1 MQDLIERF
9 RTWASDQ
16 ADVRSA
22 LIVGSLARADE
33 PPDDMADL
41 DLVVIVKDPFIYLSD
56 TAWLRHFGEP
66 CVTFVE
72 STAVGLNPASA
83 RSFGNRVI
91 MFFLRRVRLLPGVGL
106 LAFQPDIR
114 LPSPSQPRQRKP
126 RNAVFFH

>member
-1 MQDLIERF
+1 
-9 RTWASDQ
+9 
-16 ADVRSA
+16 VRSA
-22 LIVGSLARADE
+22 LIVGSWARADE